1 MSTDP
6 FPIRRIDIDADTTV
20 WLPAGPPPTSD
31 APGRAW
37 RVRPAGVAVGAG
49 LASAALLRL
58 GATAAGLLA
67 AVVLGALG
75 VLAVIDLEFRLLPNR
90 IVGPAVLAVLVLQ
103 AALFPGRLV
112 ECTVAGVAASL
123 VLLVPSLV
131 HRGAMGMGDVKL
143 AGLLGVALG
152 AKVLAALMVG
162 SLACV
167 PVALVMLVRGARG
180 RSATLPYGPFLT
192 FGAAVAFLV

>member
-31 APGRAW
+31 APARAW

-58 GATAAGLLA
+58 GATADGLLA
-67 AVVLGALG
+67 AVV
-75 VLAVIDLEFRLLPNR
+75 
-90 IVGPAVLAVLVLQ
+90 
-103 AALFPGRLV
+103 
-112 ECTVAGVAASL
+112 
-123 VLLVPSLV
+123 
-131 HRGAMGMGDVKL
+131 
-143 AGLLGVALG
+143 GVALG

-192 FGAAVAFLV
+192 FGAA